1 MNRKQSPPLPPP
13 PPQFTYKSVMCVLTQ
28 YKSNNDITIQHIKM
42 QRMQKVNIYTGK
54 FGFHK
59 ENERKH
65 KKRNRGRSSLCAAKK
80 RNGKFRCV
88 MRGLSVS
95 ESVHRESEQLANEG
109 TSVNEG
115 WKVVSIY
122 LCVFYWYFWRA

>member
-1 MNRKQSPPLPPP
+1 MMNRKLSPPLPS
-13 PPQFTYKSVMCVLTQ
+13 QFTYKSVMCALTQ

-42 QRMQKVNIYTGK
+42 QRMQEVNINTGK

-80 RNGKFRCV
+80 RNGKSGCV
-88 MRGLSVS
+88 MGGLSVS
-95 ESVHRESEQLANEG
+95 ESVERDREQLANEG

-115 WKVVSIY
+115 WKVVPIY
-122 LCVFYWYFWRA
+122 FCVFYWYFWRA